1 MCGRD
6 GASRNR
12 CTRTAPPW
20 LIIHLDDLCIIALA
34 LCGDHLSIIP
44 TKSGVQHCTGSSLD
58 IIIIATSMSAVVV
71 KISPRPSNLTISYVK
86 LTLTYVLKK

>member
-1 MCGRD
+1 MIFV
-6 GASRNR
+6 S
-12 CTRTAPPW
+12 
-20 LIIHLDDLCIIALA
+20 IIAFA

-44 TKSGVQHCTGSSLD
+44 TKSGAQQCTGSSLEIIII

-71 KISPRPSNLTISYVK
+71 KISPRPNNPTKSHIK